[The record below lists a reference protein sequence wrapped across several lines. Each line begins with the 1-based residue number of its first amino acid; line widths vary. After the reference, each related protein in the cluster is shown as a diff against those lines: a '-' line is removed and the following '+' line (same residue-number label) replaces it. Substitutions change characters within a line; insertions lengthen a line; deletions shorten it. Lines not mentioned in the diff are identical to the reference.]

1 MKNLFWIGAAAALVV
16 LLGLAWMVTK
26 TPNTS
31 RPTNAASGLNTEAF
45 WTATLSDRQGQPQ
58 AMAQYRG
65 QVVIV
70 NFWAP
75 WCPPCRAE
83 MPGFM
88 ALQEKYGKDGVQF
101 IGIALDTPANVQ
113 RFLAA
118 KPTNYPIYL
127 GEIGGSELS
136 LALGN
141 HTDALPY
148 TVIIDRR
155 GQAAGSQ
162 VGLLDE
168 ARLEAMLR
176 PLL

>member
-1 MKNLFWIGAAAALVV
+1 VKNLFWIGATAV
-16 LLGLAWMVTK
+16 LIVLIGLTWMVAK
-26 TPNTS
+26 TPESQRGTDTGAGPNTQ
-31 RPTNAASGLNTEAF
+31 AF
-45 WTATLSDRQGQPQ
+45 WVATFPDTQGQPQ
-58 AMAQYRG
+58 PMAQHRG
-65 QVVIV
+65 KVVVV

-88 ALQEKYGKDGVQF
+88 ALQKKYGKDGVQF
-101 IGIALDTPANVQ
+101 VGIALDTTANVQ

-141 HTDALPY
+141 HADALPY

-155 GQAAGSQ
+155 GEAAGSQ
-162 VGLLDE
+162 VGMLDE

>member
-1 MKNLFWIGAAAALVV
+1 MKRIFWIGAAAVFAV
-16 LLGLAWMVTK
+16 LIGLTWMVAK
-26 TPNTS
+26 TPETARS
-31 RPTNAASGLNTEAF
+31 TGSGTQAF
-45 WTATLSDRQGQPQ
+45 WNATLPDTQGQLQ
-58 AMAQYRG
+58 SMERYRG
-65 QVVIV
+65 KVVVV

-101 IGIALDTPANVQ
+101 IGIALDTTEHVQ
-113 RFLAA
+113 RFLTA

-127 GEIGGSELS
+127 GEIGGRELS

-155 GQAAGSQ
+155 GEAAGSQ
-162 VGLLDE
+162 VGMLDE
-168 ARLEAMLR
+168 ARLEAILR

>member
-1 MKNLFWIGAAAALVV
+1 MKKLFWIGSAAILIV
-16 LLGLAWMVTK
+16 LIGLTWMVAK
-26 TPNTS
+26 APEAPQGANTS
-31 RPTNAASGLNTEAF
+31 AGPDIQTF
-45 WTATLSDRQGQPQ
+45 WNATLPDTQGQPQ

-65 QVVIV
+65 KVVVV

-88 ALQEKYGKDGVQF
+88 ALQEKYAKSGVQF
-101 IGIALDTPANVQ
+101 IGIALDRRENVLQ
-113 RFLAA
+113 FLAA

-127 GEIGGSELS
+127 GEMDGNELS

-141 HTDALPY
+141 HADALPY

-155 GQAAGSQ
+155 GEAAGSH
-162 VGLLDE
+162 VGMLDE
-168 ARLEAMLR
+168 ASLEAMLQS
-176 PLL
+176 LL

>member
-1 MKNLFWIGAAAALVV
+1 MNRLFWIGAAAVLIALI
-16 LLGLAWMVTK
+16 GLTWMVAK
-26 TPNTS
+26 TPEAGRNEGPDTQ
-31 RPTNAASGLNTEAF
+31 AF
-45 WTATLSDRQGQPQ
+45 WNATLPDTQGQPQ
-58 AMAQYRG
+58 PMAQYRG
-65 QVVIV
+65 KVVVV

-101 IGIALDTPANVQ
+101 IGIALDTTEHVQ

-127 GEIGGSELS
+127 GEIGGNELS

-141 HTDALPY
+141 RADALPY

-155 GQAAGSQ
+155 GMAAGSQ
-162 VGLLDE
+162 VGMLDE

>member
-1 MKNLFWIGAAAALVV
+1 MNRLFWVGAAAV
-16 LLGLAWMVTK
+16 LIVLIGLAWMVAK
-26 TPNTS
+26 APD
-31 RPTNAASGLNTEAF
+31 AARSMGPDTQAF
-45 WTATLSDRQGQPQ
+45 WNATLPDTQGQPQ
-58 AMAQYRG
+58 SMAQYRG
-65 QVVIV
+65 KVVVV

-88 ALQEKYGKDGVQF
+88 ALQEKYGKDGVVF
-101 IGIALDTPANVQ
+101 VGIALDTTEHVQ

-127 GEIGGSELS
+127 GEIGGDELA

-141 HTDALPY
+141 HANALPY

-155 GQAAGSQ
+155 GEAAGSQ
-162 VGLLDE
+162 VGMLDE

>member
-1 MKNLFWIGAAAALVV
+1 MKPVFWIGAAAVFVV
-16 LLGLAWMVTK
+16 LIGLAWFVAQAPEASRK
-26 TPNTS
+26 TGPDTQ
-31 RPTNAASGLNTEAF
+31 AF
-45 WTATLSDRQGQPQ
+45 WNATLPDTQGRPQ

-65 QVVIV
+65 KVVVV

-101 IGIALDTPANVQ
+101 IGIALDTTENVQ
-113 RFLAA
+113 RFLTA

-127 GEIGGSELS
+127 GENGGNELS

-141 HTDALPY
+141 HADALPY

-155 GQAAGSQ
+155 GEAAGSQ
-162 VGLLDE
+162 VGMLDE
-168 ARLEAMLR
+168 GRLEAMLR